1 MGSFNSLLPE
11 HTTKMSKFILMGAA
25 ILFVVTSMPQDNGRF
40 KKRFAEPQ
48 LRPIIVEPS
57 DPWICIGRAKC
68 NSRCAICCDTVE
80 RCRSY
85 YHEQHLVGFTHR
97 YNFIFIM

>member
-1 MGSFNSLLPE
+1 MF
-11 HTTKMSKFILMGAA
+11 KFILLAAA

-48 LRPIIVEPS
+48 LLPTQLRPIIAEPS

-85 YHEQHLVGFTHR
+85 YHEQHLVGFKPPV
-97 YNFIFIM
+97 